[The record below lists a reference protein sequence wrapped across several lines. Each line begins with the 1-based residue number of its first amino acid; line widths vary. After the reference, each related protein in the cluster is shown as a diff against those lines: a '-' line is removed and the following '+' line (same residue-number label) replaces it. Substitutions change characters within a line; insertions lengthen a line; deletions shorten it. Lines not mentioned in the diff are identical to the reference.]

1 MGHTTSKGR
10 GRDLNLGLW
19 GSKKCSSQESA
30 FPQLN
35 AKILEGCGLRL
46 FAASKCSPWP
56 APEKVTITATVLS
69 QVVVGGLGRASKPLS
84 RGTRILLWAER
95 HTWWERLGWLGSPCW
110 GELVRPGLSCSPRR
124 WCVVW
129 WGGRTGLRWGL
140 GVRAGRCLAGRWG
153 ADRDGF
159 QKKAYS
165 CSATEQAPSPL
176 FASPQGQ
183 VHQTPVRSGP
193 WGPEGNK
200 MPSSALCR
208 VWGSKGG

>member
-56 APEKVTITATVLS
+56 APEKVTITAMVLS
-69 QVVVGGLGRASKPLS
+69 QVVGGCLGWSSKPLS

-95 HTWWERLGWLGSPCW
+95 HTWWERLGWLGAPCW

-129 WGGRTGLRWGL
+129 WEGGL
-140 GVRAGRCLAGRWG
+140 GCDGAWESGQADVWQEDGGLTGTAFKRKLTPALQQSRHLPHCLLLLG
-153 ADRDGF
+153 AKF
-159 QKKAYS
+159 TKH
-165 CSATEQAPSPL
+165 L
-176 FASPQGQ
+176 
-183 VHQTPVRSGP
+183 
-193 WGPEGNK
+193 
-200 MPSSALCR
+200 
-208 VWGSKGG
+208 